1 MPGYARAVRRS
12 ALIGS
17 AVLAAAALAGTAAA
31 GGATLGIRSDPP
43 LLPRFNAAIRD
54 YVDRCQPGGHVR
66 MRIDA
71 PPGTLVSVDGLRPR
85 GGVFSRRRRL
95 DPGQQLELSV
105 RRRGKTR
112 AYHVRCLPPDF
123 PAWTFRRSARPY
135 AAFYV
140 LTPSPWVAIWDDHGV
155 PLWWMRAGIPIAQD
169 AKPFGHRTIGW
180 FAAPNSYLGPARYEI
195 HRLDGSLVTTVR
207 ARSALLDSHDIQRL
221 PGGDYLLIAYRERPQ
236 KVDMS
241 WCGGPHDATVFD
253 EEIQRVRPGHARP
266 VWSWSSRGHIALSE
280 TARWCAASRYLALPD
295 GTMAYDLV
303 HINSVQ
309 LVGHSVIASM
319 RHTDSVYR
327 IDYRSG
333 RIVWKLGG
341 TRTPQSLRI
350 LGDRFAGSDFGG
362 QHTARELADGTVTLH
377 DNGIMR
383 NRPPRAVRYRIDQR
397 ARTASLLEEVADP
410 LASTSFCCGSAEKLA
425 DGGWLMSWG
434 GTPVVTELAP
444 GGSRRFS
451 LEFARGQYSYRASPI
466 PRGRLSRH
474 ALRAGMDAMNP
485 RP

>member
-1 MPGYARAVRRS
+1 M
-12 ALIGS
+12 
-17 AVLAAAALAGTAAA
+17 AAASLAWPSASAGAA
-31 GGATLGIRSDPP
+31 LGIHSDPP
-43 LLPRFNAAIRD
+43 LFPRFNAAIRD
-54 YVDRCQPGGHVR
+54 YVDRCRAGGHVR
-66 MRIDA
+66 MRVDA
-71 PPGTLVSVDGLRPR
+71 RRGTLVSVDGLRPR

-95 DPGQQLELSV
+95 DPGQQLRFSV
-105 RRRGKTR
+105 RTGGGSRT
-112 AYHVRCLPPDF
+112 YHVRCLPPGF
-123 PAWTFRRSARPY
+123 PTWTFRRTARPY
-135 AAFYV
+135 AGFYI
-140 LTPSPWVAIWDDHGV
+140 LTPSPWAAIWDDHGV
-155 PLWWMRAGIPIAQD
+155 PLWWMRAGIPVGQD
-169 AKPFGHRTIGW
+169 AKLFGHRAIGW
-180 FAAPNSYLGPARYEI
+180 FTAPNSYLGPARFEI
-195 HRLDGSLVTTVR
+195 HRLDGSRVTTIR

-221 PGGDYLLIAYRERPQ
+221 SGGDFLLIAYKERPE

-241 WCGGPHDATVFD
+241 WCGGPSDATVFD
-253 EEIQRVRPGHARP
+253 EEIQRVRPGRARP
-266 VWSWSSRGHIALSE
+266 VWSWSSRNHVSLSE
-280 TARWCAASRYLALPD
+280 TARWCGVSRYLALPD

-309 LVGHSVIASM
+309 LLGRSVIASM

-362 QHTARELADGTVTLH
+362 QHTARQLPDGTVTLH

-383 NRPPRAVRYRIDQR
+383 DRAPRALRYRINQR
-397 ARTASLLEEVADP
+397 ARTASLLEEVSDP
-410 LASTSFCCGSAEKLA
+410 LAATSFCCGSAEKLA

-434 GTPVVTELAP
+434 GTSVVTELGP
-444 GGSRRFS
+444 GGARRFS
-451 LEFARGQYSYRASPI
+451 LEFVRGQYSYRVFPI

-474 ALRAGMDAMNP
+474 LLRAGMDAMNP